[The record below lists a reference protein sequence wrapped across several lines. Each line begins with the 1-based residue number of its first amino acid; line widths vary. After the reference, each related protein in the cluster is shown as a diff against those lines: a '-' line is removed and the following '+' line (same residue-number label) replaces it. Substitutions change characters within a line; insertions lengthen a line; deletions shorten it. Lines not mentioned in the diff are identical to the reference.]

1 MKEVELYDTTLRDGA
16 QGEGVSFSLEDKL
29 RIIQKLD
36 ALGIHYIEG
45 GWPGSNPKDARFFK
59 EAKKI
64 VLKQAQLTAFGS
76 TRRARQ
82 KAEQDSNIR
91 HLLKAETE
99 IITVFGKSWD
109 FQVSDILKVD
119 LDENLHMIFDSVDYL
134 KKQNKKVFYDA
145 EHFFD
150 GFRANRNYALK
161 TLLVAQ
167 DAGADCIIL
176 CETNGGI
183 LTSYLKE
190 VVSFVKSRI
199 KIPLGIH
206 THNDSGVAVSNTI
219 AAVEEGC
226 TQVQGTINGYGERCG
241 NADLCLIIPNL
252 KLKLNIDCI
261 SDENLKKLSETAHY
275 IAELANMI
283 PRNNQPFVGK
293 SAFAH
298 KGGVH
303 IDGVVKNA
311 KSYEQINP
319 VLVGNRRRF
328 LLSELSGKS
337 NILLKAKELNLDI
350 NKGDPKT
357 KKILE
362 LLQNLENQG
371 YQFEAAESSFELLM
385 NKALGRYKDFFKLE
399 GFRIVIE
406 KKDKEITSKASVQIK
421 VNETKKHST
430 ADGDGPIDALD
441 RALRKALTDFYP
453 VLAEMHLSDFK
464 VRVLDA
470 KAGTAAK
477 VRVLIQSQDKKD
489 TWSSVGVSENIIEA
503 SWQALRDS
511 MEYKL
516 WKEKDAQNKISTRN
530 EGHSARRDP
539 KVAGD

>member
-1 MKEVELYDTTLRDGA
+1 MKTNTQKVELYDTTLRDGA
-16 QGEGVSFSLEDKL
+16 QGEGISFSLEDKI
-29 RIIQKLD
+29 RIVQKLD
-36 ALGIHYIEG
+36 DLGIHYIEG
-45 GWPGSNPKDARFFK
+45 GWPGSNPKDAQFFK
-59 EAKKI
+59 KVQKI
-64 VLKQAQLTAFGS
+64 VLRNSQITAFGS
-76 TRRARQ
+76 TRRAGQ
-82 KAEQDSNIR
+82 KAEQDNNIK

-109 FQVSDILKVD
+109 FQVSDILKVE
-119 LDENLHMIFDSVDYL
+119 LDENLRMIFDSVNYL

-150 GFRANRNYALK
+150 GFRQNNDYALK
-161 TLLVAQ
+161 TIFVAQ

-176 CETNGGI
+176 CETNGGT

-190 VVSFVKSRI
+190 VVSFVQSRI

-206 THNDSGVAVSNTI
+206 THNDCGMAVSNTI

-226 TQVQGTINGYGERCG
+226 VQVQGTINGYGERCG

-252 KLKLNIDCI
+252 KLKLGIDCI
-261 SDENLKKLSETAHY
+261 SDENLKKLSETAYY
-275 IAELANMI
+275 IAEIANMI
-283 PRNNQPFVGK
+283 PQNNQPFVGK

-303 IDGVVKNA
+303 IDGVIKNA
-311 KSYEQINP
+311 KSYEQIDP
-319 VLVGNRRRF
+319 ALVGNRRRF
-328 LLSELSGKS
+328 LLSELSGKT
-337 NILLKAKELNLDI
+337 NILVKAKELNLDI
-350 NKGDPKT
+350 SKNDPQT
-357 KKILE
+357 KKILD

-399 GFRIVIE
+399 GFSIVIE
-406 KKDKEITSKASVQIK
+406 KKDKQITSKASVQIR
-421 VNETKKHST
+421 VNKTKKQSA
-430 ADGDGPIDALD
+430 ADGDGPVNALD
-441 RALRKALTDFYP
+441 RALRKALIDFYP
-453 VLAEMHLSDFK
+453 VLGEMHLSDFK

-470 KAGTAAK
+470 KEGTAAK

-516 WKEKDAQNKISTRN
+516 WKEKNAPRSTLHD
-530 EGHSARRDP
+530 E
-539 KVAGD
+539 K